1 MPIDYNFEIT
11 PNFRDVT
18 RTSLLLLKQPVVR
31 SLSKLNRLRSG
42 QAIVPE
48 GTPVRSAKTFAGVR

>member
-18 RTSLLLLKQPVVR
+18 RTSLLLLGRPVVR
-31 SLSKLNRLRSG
+31 SLSKLRRLRSG

-48 GTPVRSAKTFAGVR
+48 GPPVRSAKTFAGVR